1 MIAASARPGPG
12 AFAGRRECRRQP
24 TQHSEQRADHQLDCR
39 DCRYRFSVISGTLFH
54 DSNVPLEKWFR
65 AIGLIVD
72 HTASVDLRWLAA
84 GTILYFI
91 AQAVRTRGWYTILR
105 TAYPEATDLRA
116 GHVARAYLAGAGV
129 NSIVPARGGDAI
141 KLAMVHRRIDGSR
154 YPTLAATFVPDA
166 LCEAGRFGRHGIPGC
181 P

>member
-1 MIAASARPGPG
+1 MLEQLHAAERSAR
-12 AFAGRRECRRQP
+12 
-24 TQHSEQRADHQLDCR
+24 H
-39 DCRYRFSVISGTLFH
+39 
-54 DSNVPLEKWFR
+54 

-166 LCEAGRFGRHGIPGC
+166 LCEAAFGAALVVWALANGFLPV
-181 P
+181 PTA